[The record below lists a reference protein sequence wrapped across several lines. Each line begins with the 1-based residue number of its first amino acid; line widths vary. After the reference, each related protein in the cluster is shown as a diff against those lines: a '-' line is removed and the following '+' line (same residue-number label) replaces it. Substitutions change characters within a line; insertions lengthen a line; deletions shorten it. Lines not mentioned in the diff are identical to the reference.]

1 MLYAVFGMNYGVL
14 GVKNRLQSMHQ
25 GYIMLMLH
33 YFEQGVGI
41 LMYEVQSVE
50 HVVNV
55 MKRIDYEIWSMGYG
69 AWSMQN
75 IL

>member
-1 MLYAVFGMNYGVL
+1 
-14 GVKNRLQSMHQ
+14 
-25 GYIMLMLH
+25 MLH
-33 YFEQGVGI
+33 YSEQGLGI
-41 LMYEVQSVE
+41 SMYEVQSVE

-55 MKRIDYEIWSMGYG
+55 MKRIEYEIWSMGYG